1 MGTACEFVGVRLV
14 TIDPTSKPIKG
25 LFLITKSFK
34 ETWTFQVQNML
45 QRALGVSFDL
55 SSIRYMMYS
64 LCFLFVVIVNFLSY
78 V

>member
-1 MGTACEFVGVRLV
+1 MGTACEFVGVRTVRLV

-55 SSIRYMMYS
+55 SSIRYMMY
-64 LCFLFVVIVNFLSY
+64 FLRFFLLL
-78 V
+78 